1 LNKEKTDIKPSIV
14 YELFKTIRTCIK
26 AITIIVLTILFIP
39 VFNNLIDHKLVS
51 VGTDIKAFIEF
62 SDNTYVWIFLVAMC
76 LLIIVLLI
84 RMIRY
89 YIKKFA
95 PYKDDEQREIW
106 TNKISSKIN
115 KDGSTLNEDKK

>member
-1 LNKEKTDIKPSIV
+1 M
-14 YELFKTIRTCIK
+14 
-26 AITIIVLTILFIP
+26 
-39 VFNNLIDHKLVS
+39 FNNLIDHKLVS

-76 LLIIVLLI
+76 LLIIALLI

-89 YIKKFA
+89 YIKQFA
-95 PYKDDEQREIW
+95 PHKDDEQRKIW